1 MARFAVSLRAM
12 RPSLVV
18 ALLLA
23 ACGPSSLAPTK
34 KPAAATAEHE
44 SHKAKVAALIQP
56 LIDAEY
62 ATGIV
67 VGLYEGGRT
76 EVYGFGKG
84 PGNRAPD
91 ASTLFEIGSVTKVFT
106 ALMLADS
113 VQRGELTYETNL
125 ADLLPPGVTAPTK
138 DKRTITLGMLATHT
152 SGLPNTPPSLVRH
165 EDAPNPY
172 AKYGEEQ
179 LYDDL
184 IRAPLLGTP
193 GDKVAY
199 SNFGV
204 GVLGFVLGRKL
215 GSTYQLVLEGRLLQP
230 LGLGSTFLNVPDA
243 AKVRRATGTNP
254 DLRPV
259 PYWYFDALA
268 GAGAL
273 VSDAHDMLSLIDDE
287 MDAASNSHGPLRQAM
302 KLTQAPQL
310 ERPEADNEGLGW
322 QIDSA
327 GRFWHNGQTG
337 GFHVFVGFEPKTRRG
352 VVLLATTALA
362 IFDRFADELY
372 QMMAGEDVKPFVPP
386 TAEQLAAYT
395 GTYSLQG
402 ELLAVTVKGK
412 RLFITGRGAPPYRM
426 IPLDDHDMWIE
437 QLQAIV
443 NFQKRGNEV
452 TRAIFSVGDQ
462 QVVANRVQDVPAGS
476 AGSGSSAAGSAAR

>member
-1 MARFAVSLRAM
+1 M

-18 ALLLA
+18 ALVLA
-23 ACGPSSLAPTK
+23 ACGPSSLGPTK
-34 KPAAATAEHE
+34 KPAAATSDREP
-44 SHKAKVAALIQP
+44 HKAKVAALIQP
-56 LIDAEY
+56 LIDADY

-113 VQRGELTYETNL
+113 VQRQEVALETNL
-125 ADLLPPGVTAPTK
+125 ADLLPPGVTVPTK
-138 DKRTITLGMLATHT
+138 DKRTITLGMLAMHT
-152 SGLPNTPPSLVRH
+152 SGLPRLPPSMVHR
-165 EDAPNPY
+165 EDVPDPY

-179 LYDDL
+179 LYEDL
-184 IRAPLLGTP
+184 NRTPLLATP
-193 GDKVAY
+193 GDKVVY
-199 SNFGV
+199 SNFGM

-215 GSTYQLVLEGRLLQP
+215 GSSYAVALEGRVLQP
-230 LGLGSTFLNVPDA
+230 LGLGSTFLKVPDA

-268 GAGAL
+268 GAGGL

-287 MDAASNSHGPLRQAM
+287 MDAASSSRGPMRQAM

-310 ERPEADNEGLGW
+310 ERPEGDNEGLGW
-322 QIDSA
+322 EIDSA

-352 VVLLATTALA
+352 VVLLASTALA

-386 TAEQLAAYT
+386 TADQLATYA
-395 GTYSLQG
+395 GTYSLQD
-402 ELLAVTVKGK
+402 EPLAVTVKGK
-412 RLFITGRGAPPYRM
+412 RLYITGRGAPPYRM
-426 IPLDDHDMWIE
+426 IPLNDHEMWIE

-443 NFQKRGNEV
+443 NFQKSGNAIG
-452 TRAIFSVGDQ
+452 RAVFFVGDQ
-462 QVVANRVQDVPAGS
+462 QLIANRVPDAT
-476 AGSGSSAAGSAAR
+476 GSGSGSAAH

>member
-12 RPSLVV
+12 RLSLVV
-18 ALLLA
+18 TLGLA
-23 ACGPSSLAPTK
+23 ACGSPSHGPIKKTPAPT
-34 KPAAATAEHE
+34 TDRE

-62 ATGIV
+62 ASGIV
-67 VGLYEGGRT
+67 IGLYEGGRT

-113 VQRGELTYETNL
+113 VQRQELAFETNL
-125 ADLLPPGVTAPTK
+125 ADLLPPGVTVPTK
-138 DKRTITLGMLATHT
+138 DKRTITLGMLATHR
-152 SGLPNTPPSLVRH
+152 SGLPRMPPSLARR
-165 EDAPNPY
+165 EEAPDPY

-179 LYDDL
+179 LYEDL
-184 IRAPLLGTP
+184 IRTPLLDVP

-199 SNFGV
+199 SNFGM

-215 GSTYQLVLEGRLLQP
+215 GSSYAVALEGRVLQP
-230 LGLGSTFLNVPDA
+230 LGLGSTFLTVPDA
-243 AKVRRATGTNP
+243 AKVRRAQGTNP
-254 DLRPV
+254 ELRPV

-302 KLTQAPQL
+302 KLTQAQQL

-322 QIDSA
+322 EIDSA

-352 VVLLATTALA
+352 VVLLASTALA

-372 QMMAGEDVKPFVPP
+372 QMMAGEDVKSFVPP
-386 TAEQLAAYT
+386 TAEQLAAYA
-395 GTYSLQG
+395 GTYMLQD
-402 ELLAVTVKGK
+402 EPLAVTVQAK
-412 RLFITGRGAPPYRM
+412 RLYITGRGAPPYRM
-426 IPLDDHDMWIE
+426 IPLNDHEMWIE

-443 NFQKRGNEV
+443 NFQKRDNQV
-452 TRAIFSVGDQ
+452 FRAIFSVGEQ
-462 QVVANRVQDVPAGS
+462 QLIARRVQDGAGS
-476 AGSGSSAAGSAAR
+476 GAGSGSAAR